1 MEVVAHD
8 ALERG
13 EDGIACAMAGIEL
26 GVGITLD
33 EPLAQGCQFVCLLI
47 VVEQMETAND
57 RVEGMGTSLKNI
69 LQATM
74 SAPCEEQPFCVERQF
89 VTEVIGHIIPF
100 DMLHQEV
107 LVSLGHGMVL
117 RDVGDDVESIGK
129 RLGVLY
135 QQETFMKVIRP
146 SGRDAVQAF
155 PLGEELP
162 VEGIRRDDDL
172 SLVVE
177 LQKMAKSS
185 CMVVMPMG
193 KEEHIDRAEVDAQL
207 VCIAEKQ
214 TAGSCVEQNPMML
227 CLQQDGQAM
236 LRLQRSIATP
246 IIC

>member
-33 EPLAQGCQFVCLLI
+33 EPLAQGCQFAGLLI
-47 VVEQMETAND
+47 IVEQMETAND

-74 SAPCEEQPFCVERQF
+74 GTSCEEQPFGVERQF

-100 DMLHQEV
+100 GMLHQEV
-107 LVSLGHGMVL
+107 LVSLGHGMAL
-117 RDVGDDVESIGK
+117 RDVGDDVKAIGK
-129 RLGVLY
+129 RLGVLHG
-135 QQETFMKVIRP
+135 QETCLEVIGP

-162 VEGIRRDDDL
+162 VEGIRRDNDL
-172 SLVVE
+172 GFVVE
-177 LQKMAKSS
+177 L
-185 CMVVMPMG
+185 
-193 KEEHIDRAEVDAQL
+193 
-207 VCIAEKQ
+207 
-214 TAGSCVEQNPMML
+214 
-227 CLQQDGQAM
+227 
-236 LRLQRSIATP
+236 
-246 IIC
+246 